1 MAETLRFC
9 QPKSP
14 FSTPAVR
21 KVMKSLATLALG
33 ASLFLHPGSPATAA
47 EASPVKAKAAQID
60 QLVAKDLQKNNLKP
74 NPQASDEVF
83 VRRVYLDVIGRVP
96 TKRETLDFLESKD
109 AGKRSKLIDTL
120 LASDGYS
127 QNFYNF
133 WADVLRVQST
143 TIGGGATAAAG
154 FAYEKWLK
162 DSLHDNKPYDQMV
175 RDLVT
180 ARGATYENGA
190 VGFYIRDYNMPL
202 DNMAVTTQIF
212 LGTSIV
218 CAQCHNHPFDK
229 WSQMDYYQMAAHT
242 YGMQTNNGPQNR
254 DFYKVINAKQKGPV
268 KGAKLAKGKAGPGQI
283 AASAPA
289 KPSILGNYKPKEL
302 TQAMT
307 EILRPLRYNHVIE
320 DDKKDLKLPHDYKY
334 DNGKPNQAVEATI
347 PASFTK
353 DGKVT
358 KEGENSSVSYAEW
371 MTSKENPRFSLVI
384 ANRLWR
390 KLMGVGL
397 IEPVDEITDSTVASN
412 PALMAFLEDMIKKQD
427 FNMKEYIRVVL
438 NSQTYQRTALT
449 QDLELGEAYHFQGP
463 LLRRMSAEQIWDTMV
478 ALYKPGADKPNRLH
492 EMEQESSLRRI
503 EWLDR
508 ALAALTTEEA
518 VEGAKKIADV
528 QKKLALDVKE
538 AQHKLSEATKNKD
551 EAGMRAAKKIVS
563 QQRKNIDQAAEDIV
577 FTMGWKKF
585 AQMAREGKL
594 KQLVDDD
601 DFVKEVTS
609 VLKTKKAEND
619 LTIEE
624 ALSIYN
630 SQQRAKFTASR
641 NARQKDDAAKMKI
654 APGEERKTFVAWEQ
668 NRDAM
673 AVRAADLKSPAPN
686 GHFLREFGQSD
697 RELVSNANYDA
708 TVGQS
713 LMMMNGKHFRQWTNP
728 YTIIGRALSQA
739 DTPEKIIDTIYLS
752 LMSRHATADEVAIL
766 RPTLESAR
774 TPAEKSEALWSV
786 MNTREFLF
794 IE

>member
-1 MAETLRFC
+1 
-9 QPKSP
+9 
-14 FSTPAVR
+14 
-21 KVMKSLATLALG
+21 MKPLVTLALG
-33 ASLFLHPGSPATAA
+33 AVLFVQSGSFVHAA
-47 EASPVKAKAAQID
+47 EAVSVKAKAAQID
-60 QLVAKDLQKNNLKP
+60 KLIAQDLAKNKLTANAP
-74 NPQASDEVF
+74 ASDEVF

-96 TKRETLDFLESKD
+96 TQKEALAFLTSKE
-109 AGKRSKLIDTL
+109 AGKRAKLIDVL
-120 LASDGYS
+120 LASDGYAQS
-127 QNFYNF
+127 YYNF

-162 DSLHDNKPYDQMV
+162 DSLQTNKPYDEMV

-254 DFYKVINAKQKGPV
+254 DFYKVINAKPGAKGAKGKGKG
-268 KGAKLAKGKAGPGQI
+268 KGAKLAKGAAGPGQI
-283 AASAPA
+283 AASKPAP
-289 KPSILGNYKPKEL
+289 PSILGSYKPKEL

-307 EILRPLRYNHVIE
+307 EILRPLRYNHVVE
-320 DDKKDLKLPHDYKY
+320 DDKKELKLPHDYKY
-334 DNGKPNQAVEATI
+334 DNGKPNQAIEPTI

-390 KLMGVGL
+390 KLMGIGL

-412 PALMAFLEDMIKKQD
+412 PALMSYLEQTIKDQNFD
-427 FNMKEYIRVVL
+427 MKEYLRIIL
-438 NSQTYQRTALT
+438 NSQTYQRAALT
-449 QDLELGEAYHFQGP
+449 QDLELGDVYHFQGP
-463 LLRRMSAEQIWDTMV
+463 LLRRMSAEQIWDSMV
-478 ALYKPGADKPNRLH
+478 ALYKPGSDKPNRLH
-492 EMEQESSLRRI
+492 EMEQESTLRRI

-508 ALAALTTEEA
+508 ALASLTTEEA

-528 QKKLALDVKE
+528 QKKLAQDVKE
-538 AQHKLSEATKNKD
+538 AQHQLSEATKNKD
-551 EAGMRAAKKIVS
+551 EAGMRAAKKIVA
-563 QQRKNIDQAAEDIV
+563 QQRKGIDAAAEEIV

-594 KQLVDDD
+594 KELVDDD
-601 DFVKEVTS
+601 DFVKEINT
-609 VLKTKKAEND
+609 VLKTKKAESD
-619 LTIEE
+619 LTIDE

-630 SQQRAKFTASR
+630 AQQKAKFTASR
-641 NARQKDDAAKMKI
+641 KARLQEDAAKMKI
-654 APGEERKTFVAWEQ
+654 APGEERQSFVVWEQ
-668 NRDAM
+668 NRDNM

-713 LMMMNGKHFRQWTNP
+713 LMMLNGKHFRQWMNP
-728 YTIIGRALSQA
+728 YSVIGRAISQA
-739 DTPEKIIDTIYLS
+739 DTPEKVIDTIYLS
-752 LMSRHATADEVAIL
+752 LMSRHATEDEIAIL
-766 RPTLESAR
+766 RPTLENA
-774 TPAEKSEALWSV
+774 KSFTDKGEAFWSV
-786 MNTREFLF
+786 MNTRAFLF